1 MIPSP
6 SWKVFREFIGLLNYY
21 SDIWA
26 RHPHLLN
33 TLSCLTSSKVNFK
46 WDEVEQKVSK

>member
-21 SDIWA
+21 RDIWA
-26 RHPHLLN
+26 RHPHVLN
-33 TLSCLTSSKVNFK
+33 PLSRLTSSKVNFK
-46 WDEVEQKVSK
+46 WDEVKQKVSK